1 MDIKTFLATVPL
13 LPANISVMV
22 RAPHGVGKSQLF
34 KQIAASVNLDLIDRR
49 LSQMTEGDLLGL
61 PELSDGVT
69 RFCPPD
75 WFMSACKGPKALL
88 LDEYNRATPEVLQTA
103 MQITLDRELN
113 GWKLHPETRIYAAIN
128 ASAEYIVN
136 ELDPAQ
142 ADRFWTVDLEATVED
157 WLTWASEL
165 VNGKTR
171 IDSVI
176 IDFIRQNPGHLRHS
190 AQIEPGKV
198 YPSQRSWERLDLTLK
213 SAGMAP
219 SDIAGTAPDGFYPIG
234 LGFIGIEGALVL
246 RDFVKNYDS
255 QISAEDIL
263 LRWKTFKPKVV
274 KLNADKQNALIEKL
288 LDNCKQNKWTQP
300 QAENIADMV
309 QGFPGEM
316 MVSFFNKVMETN
328 SIDNIRTIHKLIG
341 GKLVNA
347 ITSVDNS
354 KKK

>member
-1 MDIKTFLATVPL
+1 MDIKTFIATVPL

-34 KQIAASVNLDLIDRR
+34 KQIAASLNLDLIDRR

-75 WFMSACKGPKALL
+75 WFMSACKGPKVLL
-88 LDEYNRATPEVLQTA
+88 LDEYNRATTEVLQTA

-157 WLTWASEL
+157 WLTWASETT
-165 VNGKTR
+165 NGKTR
-171 IDSVI
+171 IDSII

-213 SAGMAP
+213 SAGMTP
-219 SDIAGTAPDGFYPIG
+219 SDIAGTAPDGFYPIA

-255 QISAEDIL
+255 VISAEDL
-263 LRWKTFKPKVV
+263 LNNWKKVKPKVQ
-274 KLNADKQNALIEKL
+274 KLNADKQNALLEKL
-288 LDNCKQNKWTQP
+288 LDNCRNTDWTVGN
-300 QAENIADMV
+300 AEVVADLLR
-309 QGFPGEM
+309 FLPGEM

-328 SIDNIRTIHKLIG
+328 RVANIRTLHKLIG
-341 GKLVNA
+341 SDLVKA
-347 ITSVDNS
+347 ISSSDVA